1 MVTSAIRFLC
11 VFSFTPQQMA
21 FQVRNVLVSGS
32 AIEGALAGADVNNLL
47 FKARASGNDVIALT
61 SAQTALAPYVL
72 TLNDLVQAAVAT
84 QYVTAA
90 TGPSFMSMGPDS
102 LANAQSIAAL
112 LGLEETV
119 KPAAVLDFMIVGNAA
134 AASQAVGV
142 QTDEGTHVYVNIAL
156 DSLPGTDAG
165 TAELWSNSGKAP
177 GTPGQILVVGT
188 WSANVLASIKC
199 ILIG

>member
-1 MVTSAIRFLC
+1 
-11 VFSFTPQQMA
+11 MA